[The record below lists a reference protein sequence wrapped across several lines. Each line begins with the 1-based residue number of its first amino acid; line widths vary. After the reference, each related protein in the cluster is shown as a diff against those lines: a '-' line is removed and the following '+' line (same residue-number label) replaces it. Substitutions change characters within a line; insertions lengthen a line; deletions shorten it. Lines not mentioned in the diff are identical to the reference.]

1 MMLLPVVVM
10 PVLFRMLGDVPA
22 ASSVAAVGTSAAAT
36 MLVVIGVTILGTSAL
51 RLWSPVLGI
60 VAGTVVAMLFGLY
73 DAERVLAAPW
83 IGVPA
88 PRWPGLD
95 LSFGPAFWAH
105 LPVFLILALVLTA
118 KAVAG
123 AAGTQRVSHPDAR
136 AVDYRAVQRA
146 SGAEGVG
153 NLLAGLA
160 GTVPNTTYL
169 VSISVIEL
177 TGVAVRAVATVAG
190 AAFIALAFL
199 PKALA
204 VVLAI
209 PAPVIA
215 ASVMM
220 TMALLFVNGLRE
232 VVASGLDVR
241 KGLIVGVSFWA
252 GVAFENDWVFPEHF
266 TDFAGGILASG
277 MSAGCLAA
285 MALTLLVEAA
295 KPRRRRLRCRF
306 DIGELPRINDF
317 LADFAN
323 RSHWPSAMAARL
335 QAAAEEA
342 LLTLGRHG
350 EAQGAAT
357 EGRGLVLTA
366 HREGGGA
373 VLEVVASTEADNL
386 QDRIAVLGEEPVGI
400 SSAHEASLRLLRSM
414 ASDVRHQ
421 QYYGADIVSM
431 RIDLPTAGG

>member
-1 MMLLPVVVM
+1 MPSADDSFRYRAADSAPAKILLGQGFQHAILCVSPIVLVTLVVFRSGADDST
-10 PVLFRMLGDVPA
+10 VLWAVF
-22 ASSVAAVGTSAAAT
+22 ASLVTCGLAT
-36 MLVVIGVTILGTSAL
+36 MVQGVGLPGIG
-51 RLWSPVLGI
+51 
-60 VAGTVVAMLFGLY
+60 
-73 DAERVLAAPW
+73 
-83 IGVPA
+83 
-88 PRWPGLD
+88 
-95 LSFGPAFWAH
+95 
-105 LPVFLILALVLTA
+105 
-118 KAVAG
+118 
-123 AAGTQRVSHPDAR
+123 AR
-136 AVDYRAVQRA
+136 AVILHNSAALFIAVCVAALAAGGTALLATLMLFSAVTQIVLSARL
-146 SGAEGVG
+146 SMLRRV
-153 NLLAGLA
+153 LTPTVLAGLA

-177 TGVAVRAVATVAG
+177 TGVAARAVATVAG

-209 PAPVIA
+209 PAPVMA

-220 TMALLFVNGLRE
+220 TMVLLFVNGLRE

-241 KGLIVGVSFWA
+241 NGLIVGVSFWA
-252 GVAFENDWVFPEHF
+252 GVAFENDWVFPEYF

-285 MALTLLVEAA
+285 MALTLLAEAA

-306 DIGELPRINDF
+306 DIGELPRINNF

-366 HREGGGA
+366 YREDGGA
-373 VLEVVASTEADNL
+373 VLEVVASADADNL
-386 QDRIAVLGEEPVGI
+386 QDRIAVLGEEPV
-400 SSAHEASLRLLRSM
+400 
-414 ASDVRHQ
+414 
-421 QYYGADIVSM
+421 
-431 RIDLPTAGG
+431 